1 MSNPT
6 IPRIDSND
14 DILKYAEKAYGIN
27 LRRTKITFKYPQA
40 DNSVAT
46 PMFDVIRKF
55 SAVRSNTEFHLVTP
69 DAFRVYVN
77 GDFAGIYTYKFVVGK
92 WVHVITSS
100 KIHRQRSY
108 SGIDN
113 NQEFSSGVDQI
124 VSKMNNYFGVFDYA
138 KVVQEFQA
146 YIYYHFNSSGAP
158 HYKDNNVHDRD
169 YLKSIDKWVL
179 DINSKYVLPS
189 VSDEEALA
197 FLAYHL
203 LAEKD
208 LLRGDDDWADEEIYR
223 PSSSEA
229 MLSLFPDIQ
238 KFRQSFLKRNMNR
251 QRMTQMQL
259 MGVILRINRADRIQ
273 LVDNVQRT
281 MATTESYETLITRK
295 DLKPDAL
302 NETMHALKVAGPGAY
317 IPNMGMLMC
326 QDDSDVGTILWLHPE
341 RANKIFAPIA

>member
-6 IPRIDSND
+6 VPHIDND

-27 LRRTKITFKYPQA
+27 LRRTKITLNKHPEAY
-40 DNSVAT
+40 NSVAT

-55 SAVRSNTEFHLVTP
+55 SAVRTNTEFHLVTP

-77 GDFAGIYTYKFVVGK
+77 GDFAGIYTYKFVGGK
-92 WVHVITSS
+92 WVHVITSQ

-108 SGIDN
+108 NGIDH

-124 VSKMNNYFGVFDYA
+124 VSKMNNYFMVFDCSKIMDRFHTA
-138 KVVQEFQA
+138 LH
-146 YIYYHFNSSGAP
+146 YHFNTQHAP
-158 HYKDNNVHDRD
+158 HYKDNTVHDRD
-169 YLKSIDKWVL
+169 YIKLIDKWVY
-179 DINSKYVLPS
+179 DIHGKYILPN
-189 VSDEEALA
+189 VSDDEALA
-197 FLAYHL
+197 FIAYHL

-208 LLRGDDDWADEEIYR
+208 LIRSDDDWTDEEIYL

-229 MLSLFPDIQ
+229 MLSMFPDIQ

-251 QRMTQMQL
+251 QRHIQMQR

-281 MATTESYETLITRK
+281 MTSTESYEALIARK
-295 DLKPDAL
+295 DLRPDAL
-302 NETMHALKVAGPGAY
+302 NEVMHTLKVAGPGAY
-317 IPNMGMLMC
+317 IPNMGMLMS
-326 QDDSDVGTILWLHPE
+326 QDDYDAGTMLWLHPE
-341 RANKIFAPIA
+341 RANKIFAPTA